1 MEREQYIRIMDFVR
15 SKRYGT
21 IIIYIAGKV
30 MVYLTA
36 VMYLLT
42 IASLV
47 YKEDMRFIRIIA
59 VPAASFVV
67 LSVYRAKY
75 NAIRPYEKY
84 NFKPLFPKD
93 TCGKS
98 FPSRHVFS
106 IFPCQSLHSV
116 NFVFLL
122 YGYKLLKPAMLHKI
136 PASAPAITSFGKC
149 IPDIT
154 LIAARST
161 PII

>member
-93 TCGKS
+93 RCGKIG
-98 FPSRHVFS
+98 RAHV
-106 IFPCQSLHSV
+106 
-116 NFVFLL
+116 
-122 YGYKLLKPAMLHKI
+122 
-136 PASAPAITSFGKC
+136 
-149 IPDIT
+149 
-154 LIAARST
+154 
-161 PII
+161 